1 MTNDILKIPNDLR
14 TALQAEL
21 HRDERLYYAARPNW
35 RSGAGGLIGI
45 FLFGVFWSAI
55 SFVFFGMSVAGL
67 LGLTVVKSGKA
78 PASTGL
84 LLFIFLFSL
93 PFVAIGL
100 SLLAAPFLSIRK
112 TRQTVHAVTDRRVVN
127 VVAGNGASCESYPLA
142 KLNFLKRRDRADGTG
157 TLTIGY
163 GVEKD
168 SDGDPRPLT
177 MEWTGIP
184 DVKRAERS
192 IRDHAAWVH

>member
-1 MTNDILKIPNDLR
+1 MTMDLLKIPADLR

-21 HRDERLYYAARPNW
+21 HRDERLFYAGQPNW
-35 RSGAGGLIGI
+35 RSGVGGLVGI
-45 FLFGVFWSAI
+45 LLFGVFWSAI
-55 SFVFFGMSVAGL
+55 SFTFFGMSVAGL
-67 LGLTVVKSGKA
+67 LGLAVIKSGQA

-84 LLFIFLFSL
+84 LLFTFFFSL

-100 SLLAAPFLSIRK
+100 GVLAAPFLSIRES
-112 TRQTVHAVTDRRVVN
+112 RHTVHAVTDRRVLN
-127 VVAGNGASCESYPLA
+127 VVAGRGSCESYPLA

-157 TLTIGY
+157 TLSIGY

-177 MEWTGIP
+177 LEWVGIP

-192 IRDHAAWVH
+192 IRDHATWVR